1 MKEDKYWNFSKGE
14 RYATIIF
21 IIATFAVIIYANF
34 PAVGNGKGDNA
45 MTEQYYN
52 EIKEFEKSIAVQRDM
67 VKKPAYVKSKR
78 RAVKREVQE
87 QNLSPKSRENRN

>member
-34 PAVGNGKGDNA
+34 PTGGKGNNA
-45 MTEQYYN
+45 LTEQYCD
-52 EIKEFEKSIAVQRDM
+52 EIKEFEKSIAVQRDT

-78 RAVKREVQE
+78 RGVKREVQE

>member
-1 MKEDKYWNFSKGE
+1 
-14 RYATIIF
+14 
-21 IIATFAVIIYANF
+21 
-34 PAVGNGKGDNA
+34 

-52 EIKEFEKSIAVQRDM
+52 EIKEFEKSIAVQRDT